1 MAKCRDCRFVGWNPV
16 CQKRNILNRDP
27 VGDESLEWDC
37 VGFQPGPPLLV
48 DELAEAL
55 DAILDAMIG
64 SWFSYTKLP
73 GKIEDAEA
81 EAQKL
86 VNRAYAVLA
95 RHQKEVGDA

>member
-1 MAKCRDCRFVGWNPV
+1 MAKTCRTCAEIVTEPRCTYRERPF
-16 CQKRNILNRDP
+16 CYRA
-27 VGDESLEWDC
+27 ESC
-37 VGFQPGPPLLV
+37 PYYRQHPKSLLA
-48 DELAEAL
+48 DELAEVL

-95 RHQKEVGDA
+95 RHQKETDDAEA